1 MMSELEKLYIEVGK
15 LFYEDYKETDP
26 VKQGIIYSKL
36 DNLLLQIEDIKSR
49 ENNQD
54 SNHINK

>member
-1 MMSELEKLYIEVGK
+1 MSELEKLYIEVGK
-15 LFYEDYKETDP
+15 LFYEDYIESDP

-36 DNLLLQIEDIKSR
+36 DNLLLQIEDIKNR